1 MAAEKERTL
10 LSTEKLETKDELK
23 QLADELNKLIQ
34 SDE

>member
-1 MAAEKERTL
+1 MAAEKERAL